1 MNLIDSL
8 FLKVR
13 VVFNELKSI
22 EGIRVIE
29 FGLKFISG
37 LNWVRHREHSFAIIY
52 FHRVLKEPT
61 LFCPDDWT
69 LDNFDTLVTFLNKH
83 FNIIPISTAL
93 KLQSQGCLPPRTVCL
108 SFDDG
113 YLDNYTIA
121 LPVLDRLGVKASF
134 FIATDG
140 TEKGYL
146 WGDELAYTI
155 QKTSKLTL
163 MFKKREYALSNDEE
177 KASSY
182 LSLINS
188 IKFMTNQERDESL
201 EIITSQLGKISIPR
215 LMMNKQQL
223 LALSDAGN
231 DIGAHTATHSI
242 LGRQSAQVA
251 EQEINSSIDYLNK
264 LLEKK
269 IELFAYPNGHFPSD
283 FNQEH
288 EAMLIQAGLSVGLS
302 TNDGGV
308 RTQTRKTCIPRF
320 MPHRKEINQFCLSLL
335 KIAGE

>member
-1 MNLIDSL
+1 ML
-8 FLKVR
+8 
-13 VVFNELKSI
+13 
-22 EGIRVIE
+22 E

-52 FHRVLKEPT
+52 FHRVLREPN

-69 LDNFDTLVTFLNKH
+69 LDSFDRLLTFLNKH
-83 FNIIPISTAL
+83 FNVIPISTAL
-93 KLQSQGCLPPRTVCL
+93 KLQSQGCLPPRTLCL

-113 YLDNYTIA
+113 YLDNYTEA
-121 LPVLDRLGVKASF
+121 LPVLERLRVKASF

-146 WGDELAYTI
+146 WGDELAHTI
-155 QKTSKLTL
+155 KKTSKLTL
-163 MFKKREYALSNDEE
+163 MFKKRKYALSNDKE

-182 LSLINS
+182 LSLTNS

-201 EIITSQLGKISIPR
+201 KLITSQLGKISIPR

-223 LALSDAGN
+223 LALSEGGHDV
-231 DIGAHTATHSI
+231 GAHTATHSI
-242 LGRQSAQVA
+242 LGCQSNQVA

-264 LLEKK
+264 LLNKK

-288 EAMLIQAGLSVGLS
+288 EAMLIRAGLSVGLS

-308 RTQTRKTCIPRF
+308 RIQTRKTCIPRF
-320 MPHRKEINQFCLSLL
+320 MPHRKEINQFCLSIL